1 VGFLRRRKSEPEPDI
16 QAPTAAYAAVG
27 GRQYS
32 VALAY
37 LARSGDLI
45 RLTPGPE
52 VLRSLPR
59 IVEPLTLDGIE
70 VVSPLPLELASAAP
84 VIERLSDL
92 EQWIVARRQASPVT
106 RHSLF
111 VLEQTEAVDM
121 TIDTLVCGLL
131 LGETD
136 TSGYPTFDAITGGL
150 ASHFDD
156 LTGELVVR
164 AVVGWGGKGVRGDT
178 DRIGAKLL
186 GGLLTNILANQYAVG
201 LTPIE
206 RPVPAAGRGGL
217 VCAHCGFASAHD
229 RAFYCPKCGMRLGGN
244 P

>member
-1 VGFLRRRKSEPEPDI
+1 MGFLRRGKRDSAPAEPLPGP
-16 QAPTAAYAAVG
+16 AFTPVA

-37 LARSGDLI
+37 LARSGDAI

-52 VLRSLPR
+52 VVRSLPR
-59 IVEPLTLDGIE
+59 IVEPLTLEGVE

-84 VIERLSDL
+84 AIERLSEL

-106 RHSLF
+106 RQALY

-121 TIDTLVCGLL
+121 TIDSLVCGLL

-136 TSGYPTFDAITGGL
+136 TAGYPTYDAITGGL
-150 ASHFDD
+150 ATHFDD

-164 AVVGWGGKGVRGDT
+164 AVVGWGGKGQRGDT
-178 DRIGAKLL
+178 ERNALRLL
-186 GGLLTNILANQYAVG
+186 SSLQQQVLASGLAMSTADLPQQ
-201 LTPIE
+201 
-206 RPVPAAGRGGL
+206 
-217 VCAHCGFASAHD
+217 
-229 RAFYCPKCGMRLGGN
+229 RAEGEGE
-244 P
+244 

>member
-1 VGFLRRRKSEPEPDI
+1 VGFLRRRKPEPEPDS
-16 QAPTAAYAAVG
+16 QPMPAFAAVG
-27 GRQYS
+27 GRQYA

-37 LARSGDLI
+37 LARSGDTI

-52 VLRSLPR
+52 VIQSLPR

-106 RHSLF
+106 RHALF

-136 TSGYPTFDAITGGL
+136 TSGYPSYDAITGGL

-156 LTGELVVR
+156 LTGDLVVR
-164 AVVGWGGKGVRGDT
+164 AVVSWGGKGQRGDT
-178 DRIGAKLL
+178 ERNAQRLL
-186 GGLLTNILANQYAVG
+186 SNLQQQVLASGLAVG
-201 LTPIE
+201 TADTPMS
-206 RPVPAAGRGGL
+206 RDAGEGKICG
-217 VCAHCGFASAHD
+217 HCGFDA
-229 RAFYCPKCGMRLGGN
+229 RGTGAFYCPKCGMRLGGN

>member
-1 VGFLRRRKSEPEPDI
+1 MGFLRRRKPEPE
-16 QAPTAAYAAVG
+16 QHSQPTPAFAAVG
-27 GRQYS
+27 GRQYA

-37 LARSGDLI
+37 LARSGDTV

-52 VLRSLPR
+52 VVRSLPR

-70 VVSPLPLELASAAP
+70 VVSPLPLDLASAAP

-106 RHSLF
+106 RHALF

-136 TSGYPTFDAITGGL
+136 TAGYPTFDAITGGL

-164 AVVGWGGKGVRGDT
+164 AVVGWGGKGQRGDT
-178 DRIGAKLL
+178 ERNAQRLL
-186 GGLLTNILANQYAVG
+186 SNLQQQILASGLAVG
-201 LTPIE
+201 TADAPLSRDESEGKIC
-206 RPVPAAGRGGL
+206 G
-217 VCAHCGFASAHD
+217 HCGFDA
-229 RAFYCPKCGMRLGGN
+229 RGTGAFYCPKCGMRLRGN

>member
-1 VGFLRRRKSEPEPDI
+1 MGFLRRGKPDTASAEPLPGP
-16 QAPTAAYAAVG
+16 AFTPVG

-32 VALAY
+32 LALAY
-37 LARSGDLI
+37 LARSGDTV
-45 RLTPGPE
+45 RLTPGPD
-52 VLRSLPR
+52 VMRSLPR
-59 IVEPLTLDGIE
+59 IVEPLTLEGVE

-84 VIERLSDL
+84 AIERLSEL

-106 RHSLF
+106 RHALF

-136 TSGYPTFDAITGGL
+136 TAGYPTYDAITGGL

-164 AVVGWGGKGVRGDT
+164 PVVGWGGKGQRGDT
-178 DRIGAKLL
+178 ERNAQRLL
-186 GGLLTNILANQYAVG
+186 SNLQQQVLASGLAMSTAELPQQRAEG
-201 LTPIE
+201 E
-206 RPVPAAGRGGL
+206 GE
-217 VCAHCGFASAHD
+217 VCVHCGFDA
-229 RAFYCPKCGMRLGGN
+229 RGTGAFYCPKCGMRLRGTA
-244 P
+244 